1 MTTTTDAI
9 DRARS
14 YGVRM
19 DETLSSAEITE
30 LHARVDHS
38 ITVGL
43 SDPRLVKIVRLRL
56 IGFCRSYP
64 RWDVSYCYGQL
75 KDGTEVRVQVYGHIG
90 RNWKGD
96 LIAIAKEEGV
106 FAKGLG
112 LLDEDVVSRLYG

>member
-1 MTTTTDAI
+1 MDTI

-19 DETLSSAEITE
+19 DESLDSAQIAE
-30 LHARVDHS
+30 LHSVRRS
-38 ITVGL
+38 ETVGL
-43 SDPRLVKIVRLRL
+43 GDKRLARVTRLRL
-56 IGFCRSYP
+56 IGFNSREYP
-64 RWDVSYCYGQL
+64 RWDVSYCYGVL
-75 KDGTEVRVQVYGHIG
+75 KDGTEVRVQVYGNIG

-96 LIAIAKEEGV
+96 LIAIARREGA